1 MYRQTA
7 RATAAG
13 ARLAQV
19 ARHIHTSSPRARD
32 AYILSAVRTPTGKFH
47 GGLRSVP
54 APTLAATVIKE
65 AVARSKVPPAKFT
78 HAYLGN
84 VLQASIGQS
93 PARQAVI
100 LAGLPIDVEATT
112 VNKVCASGLKS
123 VVHAAQDVQLG
134 LSEAVIAGG
143 MENMS
148 LVPRYMQRTILGYG
162 DVRVEDGILKDGLT
176 DVYNKFHMGNC
187 AENTAKNLSITREDQ
202 DAYTIESYRRA
213 KAAWD
218 ANAFAD
224 EIVPVSVP
232 QKRGDPLTISRDE
245 DYADVKLEKIPTL
258 RPVFQKDGTVTA
270 ANASTLNDGASAIIV
285 GSEATLEEFG
295 GDSRVAAKI
304 VSYADAAVDP
314 IDFPLAPAKAIP
326 IALERAGITKDDV
339 ALWELNE
346 AFAAVSKALEKT
358 LELDPK
364 KVNVKGG
371 AVALGH
377 ALGSSGSRILT
388 TLLYQLEKGQ
398 YGVAAICN
406 GGGGATA
413 MVVQKLGGIQKR
425 KSLTKKRLSWPTE
438 ENDYTFKAPIGENF
452 ETDKPG
458 DNGDDRAASEMASP
472 IPQRRRGE
480 SAYFPDR
487 IGAIRYAIDPDA
499 DPSYEGWDT
508 IAPNCEAAQIWD
520 VRLDLATAYLSTAL
534 DWSFLRLGKMNEQV
548 TVVIVYC
555 EDEELD
561 KLREDEITTALRS
574 ML

>member
-1 MYRQTA
+1 MYRPA
-7 RATAAG
+7 RATAG
-13 ARLAQV
+13 ARLSQV
-19 ARHIHTSSPRARD
+19 ARHFHSSVPRQVRD

-47 GGLRSVP
+47 GGLKTVP
-54 APTLAATVIKE
+54 APTLGATVIKE
-65 AVARSKVPPAKFT
+65 AVARSNVPASKFT

-93 PARQAVI
+93 PARQAVL
-100 LAGLPIDVEATT
+100 LAGLPKDVEATT

-123 VVHAAQDVQLG
+123 VALAAQDVQLG
-134 LSEAVIAGG
+134 LSDAVIAGG
-143 MENMS
+143 FENMS
-148 LVPRYMQRTILGYG
+148 LVPRYMERTIGGYG
-162 DVRVEDGILKDGLT
+162 DVKVEDGILKDGLT

-213 KAAWD
+213 KKAWD

-224 EIVPVSVP
+224 EIVPVPVP
-232 QKRGDPLTISRDE
+232 QRKGEPITISRDE
-245 DYADVKLEKIPTL
+245 DYNDVKLDKIPTL
-258 RPVFQKDGTVTA
+258 RPVFQKDGTITA

-295 GDSRVAAKI
+295 GDARVAAKI

-326 IALERAGITKDDV
+326 IALERAGIKKDDI
-339 ALWELNE
+339 ALWEINE

-358 LELDPK
+358 LELDPA

-388 TLLYQLEKGQ
+388 TLLYQLKKGE

-413 MVVQKLGGIQKR
+413 MVVQKL
-425 KSLTKKRLSWPTE
+425 
-438 ENDYTFKAPIGENF
+438 
-452 ETDKPG
+452 
-458 DNGDDRAASEMASP
+458 
-472 IPQRRRGE
+472 
-480 SAYFPDR
+480 
-487 IGAIRYAIDPDA
+487 
-499 DPSYEGWDT
+499 
-508 IAPNCEAAQIWD
+508 
-520 VRLDLATAYLSTAL
+520 
-534 DWSFLRLGKMNEQV
+534 
-548 TVVIVYC
+548 
-555 EDEELD
+555 
-561 KLREDEITTALRS
+561 
-574 ML
+574 